1 MKTNLVSLPF
11 PAVLSLKTILP
22 PNPSALKVLRWILRT
37 LEHKEHS
44 GVEAGSLPL
53 EEVGNLPLGEVG
65 SLLLG
70 EGGSL
75 LLGEDKHPDS
85 QAVEEGMEE
94 GRADGDQGAGREQ
107 KVELHRDW
115 AALLLVGKVRLV
127 GRMG

>member
-1 MKTNLVSLPF
+1 LPF

-22 PNPSALKVLRWILRT
+22 PNPSALKVLHT

-44 GVEAGSLPL
+44 EVEVGSLPL
-53 EEVGNLPLGEVG
+53 GEGG
-65 SLLLG
+65 SLPLG

-75 LLGEDKHPDS
+75 LLGEDRHPDS
-85 QAVEEGMEE
+85 QAVEGGMEE
-94 GRADGDQGAGREQ
+94 GRADGDQEVGREQ

-115 AALLLVGKVRLV
+115 AALLLVGKARVV